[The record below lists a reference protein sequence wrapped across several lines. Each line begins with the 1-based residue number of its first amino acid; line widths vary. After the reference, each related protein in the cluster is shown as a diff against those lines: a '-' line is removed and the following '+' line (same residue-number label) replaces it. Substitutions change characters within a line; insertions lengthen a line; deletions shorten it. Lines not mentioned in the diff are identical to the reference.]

1 MISKSTFP
9 QSESFILLLRNFAT
23 KKKNPKI
30 ILVLN
35 FTLLST
41 PLKSLL
47 LIKWELMEASKT
59 QNAQQKSN
67 SHVPRSSDFF
77 VDCASWCYST
87 CILGLFRFSFPVW
100 SLSIKLL
107 IRIETQVKSTTNVAT
122 ILFEVQ
128 IVKPQNVISKENI
141 YFGYFFDRKNSWLQF
156 FLLIF
161 PIY

>member
-23 KKKNPKI
+23 KKTPKI

-59 QNAQQKSN
+59 QNAQQKWN

-107 IRIETQVKSTTNVAT
+107 IRIETQVKSKTNIAT

-128 IVKPQNVISKENI
+128 IVKPQNVMSKENI
-141 YFGYFFDRKNSWLQF
+141 YFGYFFDRKNSWVQC